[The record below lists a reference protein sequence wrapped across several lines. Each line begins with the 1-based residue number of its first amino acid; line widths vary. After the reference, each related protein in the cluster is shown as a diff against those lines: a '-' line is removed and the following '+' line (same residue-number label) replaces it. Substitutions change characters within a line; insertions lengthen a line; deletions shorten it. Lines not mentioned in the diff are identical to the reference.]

1 MNYEEKKQILRKKR
15 EDLMR
20 EYRRLF
26 YKTMELAVEMGE
38 MPENSLTPNQMFD
51 WINFVNNSEQN
62 EKFTRLVGALQYVES
77 PTNQDVVSNLIENI
91 EINNSKNRTK

>member
-1 MNYEEKKQILRKKR
+1 MNYEEKKQILIKKR

-26 YKTMELAVEMGE
+26 YKTMELAVEMGK
-38 MPENSLTPNQMFD
+38 MENSLAPNQMFD

-62 EKFTRLVGALQYVES
+62 EKFTRLVGSLQYVES

-91 EINNSKNRTK
+91 EINNLKNKNR